1 MVSEQARKFEE
12 AALKQQQNLSRQQR
26 IEQRRKIED
35 RWMNRRKD
43 STSAVSS
50 RQMPLVD
57 NRVYR
62 SQQYPTESLGY
73 HSDGGSQQQPQ
84 RYTGGYQSEDQSR
97 ESHDAGY
104 LSEGGDVRY
113 SSYHQN
119 SRIAN
124 SVDSDAITPQDAR
137 RRLWDENE
145 RLRVVLPRHESH
157 RSNSYGAR
165 DQLPEP
171 LQHARFAS
179 PGNHSGS
186 SSVGRGGARFKSKF
200 VHAAALAA
208 QNGASENWHH
218 SQKFHPMQQ
227 HTETGEE
234 LHQQR
239 QLRDYTHT
247 KKNSTV
253 VSHFTDSTAETTADV
268 TTIPGGSFGSSR
280 NSNYAARKISLSPPR
295 HLSKAH
301 DGHYAMPSI
310 DEQNTTPT
318 LSLPEECQ
326 KSTLSV
332 ADLIARINAVS
343 RSNPEQA
350 LAAIDSIIKRE
361 SDGVDRNNYFMRSRG
376 AGSIKSVTKIT
387 QEVDHSRTHAITPRT
402 NEENCLS
409 GEVRHLGK
417 DFFQENNEE
426 VLQRDPDKVM
436 CATDAPGSRETEDH
450 SSADDDDDS
459 LLSSDESTVSSM
471 TDPTYQSV
479 KLKPTA
485 PKDAPTLIERCP
497 HESKLQPQKSWNTL
511 KREYTARK
519 LSPADNEENNAPL
532 EKGDASQSVSKDE
545 LKFSPVERDDKHR
558 QQEQQLNHDR
568 TITKLER
575 KSAPKGVVNSVIRT
589 QSASNDDMFG
599 NLYAENS
606 HNNSRGL
613 GGTSLKQESMDNSYG
628 KKKSKLPS
636 SHQSQRNQPRSGSAL
651 MTPSKTPET
660 NRANKS
666 TMRPDTPDLM
676 MAVTSAF
683 ANVDISFGGP
693 KSISHPSENVA
704 AVASRPTDRPMPGLI
719 SPESDDGEKTLKS
732 FQTISDA
739 FSDVDVC
746 FEQEKTVSQR
756 RKDLEYYSKSW
767 TTSKSSSYDSGDNQ
781 QLQAKHQSTANV
793 AAATKWAKSSL
804 SKSRGNTTK
813 EKKMAEPTLRLKG
826 NKSLAQKFANLVK
839 AFDD

>member
-12 AALKQQQNLSRQQR
+12 AALKQQQNLSRQRR

-50 RQMPLVD
+50 RQMPLVE
-57 NRVYR
+57 NRGYR

-73 HSDGGSQQQPQ
+73 HSDGGLQQQPK
-84 RYTGGYQSEDQSR
+84 RYTEGYQSEDQSR
-97 ESHDAGY
+97 GSHDAGY
-104 LSEGGDVRY
+104 LSGGGGVR
-113 SSYHQN
+113 SSSHRR
-119 SRIAN
+119 SCGVAD

-145 RLRVVLPRHESH
+145 RLRVVLPRHASH
-157 RSNSYGAR
+157 RSSSYGTR
-165 DQLPEP
+165 DQLPELP
-171 LQHARFAS
+171 QDAGFAS

-208 QNGASENWHH
+208 QHQLTNSASDEWYH
-218 SQKFHPMQQ
+218 SQKSHPMRQ
-227 HTETGEE
+227 HMEIGEE
-234 LHQQR
+234 LQQQQ
-239 QLRDYTHT
+239 QLRDHTHT

-268 TTIPGGSFGSSR
+268 TTVPGGSFGSSR
-280 NSNYAARKISLSPPR
+280 NNSAARKISLSPPR
-295 HLSKAH
+295 HLSKTL
-301 DGHYAMPSI
+301 DGHFAMPSI
-310 DEQNTTPT
+310 DEQNTTPA
-318 LSLPEECQ
+318 LSLPEESH

-361 SDGVDRNNYFMRSRG
+361 SDGFDRNNFFARSSG
-376 AGSIKSVTKIT
+376 AGSSKSATKVT
-387 QEVDHSRTHAITPRT
+387 QEVDHSRTHAITPRS
-402 NEENCLS
+402 NEENGPS
-409 GEVRHLGK
+409 GEVQLLGK
-417 DFFQENNEE
+417 DFFQEKYEQ
-426 VLQRDPDKVM
+426 VLLRDSDKVM
-436 CATDAPGSRETEDH
+436 CAATDAPGSRENEDH
-450 SSADDDDDS
+450 SSAGDDDS

-479 KLKPTA
+479 KRKPTA
-485 PKDAPTLIERCP
+485 PKDAPTSIVRRS
-497 HESKLQPQKSWNTL
+497 HESKHQPQKSWNTL
-511 KREYTARK
+511 KREYTVRK
-519 LSPADNEENNAPL
+519 LSPTENEENNAPF

-545 LKFSPVERDDKHR
+545 FKSSPDIERDGKHH
-558 QQEQQLNHDR
+558 QQERQLNHDS
-568 TITKLER
+568 TITK
-575 KSAPKGVVNSVIRT
+575 PKNVVNSAMRT
-589 QSASNDDMFG
+589 RSTSNDDMF
-599 NLYAENS
+599 S
-606 HNNSRGL
+606 HENSRGL
-613 GGTSLKQESMDNSYG
+613 GGTSLKQDSKTATQSRDTSYD
-628 KKKSKLPS
+628 KKKTTFPS
-636 SHQSQRNQPRSGSAL
+636 SHQSQRNQPSSGNAM
-651 MTPSKTPET
+651 MTSSKTPES
-660 NRANKS
+660 NRANKPA
-666 TMRPDTPDLM
+666 MRPDTPDLM

-683 ANVDISFGGP
+683 ANVDISFGGA
-693 KSISHPSENVA
+693 KSMPHPTANA
-704 AVASRPTDRPMPGLI
+704 IAVASRPTDQPMPVLI

-739 FSDVDVC
+739 FSDVDIC
-746 FEQEKTVSQR
+746 FEQEKTVIQR

-781 QLQAKHQSTANV
+781 QLHADHPSTSNV
-793 AAATKWAKSSL
+793 AAATTKWAKSSL
-804 SKSRGNTTK
+804 SKSRGNPTK

-826 NKSLAQKFANLVK
+826 NKSLAQKFANLVM